1 VIVLE
6 AKAVGIVIAFAALT
20 IVLSAVKI
28 PTIFWPQQNFRLWEI
43 PIVTAFLLFGFRVGF
58 SAAVIG
64 IAGQTALFVGPAGIL
79 EAPWGI
85 IVVLTMFL
93 GLYLAKKLS
102 QSRFAHMRGITGIMP
117 ILFFTAFSIIV
128 RTSIMLPV
136 DYAIYSSILP
146 LVIGVNI
153 PNAYIIGLMPFT
165 ILFNVLVPIYT
176 VPVSYLLAKTI
187 GNNVTVNNK
196 FSDIL

>member
-1 VIVLE
+1 MESKVVAIVIV
-6 AKAVGIVIAFAALT
+6 FAALT
-20 IVLSAVKI
+20 IVLSAIKI

-43 PIVTAFLLFGFRVGF
+43 PIVTAFLLFGFRVSF
-58 SAAVIG
+58 PAAIIG
-64 IAGQTALFVGPAGIL
+64 IAGQTALFIGPAGIL

-102 QSRFAHMRGITGIMP
+102 QRRLAQMKGISGIMP
-117 ILFFTAFSIIV
+117 VVLFTSFCIIV

-146 LVIGVNI
+146 IVIGVNI
-153 PNAYIIGLMPFT
+153 PDAYIIGLMPFT
-165 ILFNVLVPIYT
+165 FLFNVLVPLYT
-176 VPVSYLLAKTI
+176 VPASYLLAKTI
-187 GNNVTVNNK
+187 ANNVKVSNT
-196 FSDIL
+196 LQ

>member
-1 VIVLE
+1 LE
-6 AKAVGIVIAFAALT
+6 AKVVAIVIVFAALT
-20 IVLSAVKI
+20 IILSAIKI

-43 PIVTAFLLFGFRVGF
+43 PIVTVFLLFGFRVGF
-58 SAAVIG
+58 PAAIIG
-64 IAGQTALFVGPAGIL
+64 IAGQTALFIGPAGIL

-93 GLYLAKKLS
+93 GLYLAKRLS
-102 QSRFAHMRGITGIMP
+102 QSRLAQMKGISGIMP
-117 ILFFTAFSIIV
+117 LVLFTAFCITI
-128 RTSIMLPV
+128 RTIIMLPV

-146 LVIGVNI
+146 IVIGVNI

-165 ILFNVLVPIYT
+165 ILFNVLVPLYT

-187 GNNVTVNNK
+187 GKNVRQATY
-196 FSDIL
+196 FSNTR

>member
-1 VIVLE
+1 LE
-6 AKAVGIVIAFAALT
+6 AKAVAIVIVFAALI
-20 IVLSAVKI
+20 IVLSVVKI

-43 PIVTAFLLFGFRVGF
+43 PVVTAFLLFGFRVGF
-58 SAAVIG
+58 STAVIG

-93 GLYLAKKLS
+93 GLYLGKRLCQNRLIHIKWIS
-102 QSRFAHMRGITGIMP
+102 GIIP
-117 ILFFTAFSIIV
+117 IVLFTAFSIIA

-136 DYAIYSSILP
+136 DFAIYSSILP
-146 LVIGVNI
+146 IVIGVNI

-165 ILFNVLVPIYT
+165 VLFNVLVPLYT

-187 GNNVTVNNK
+187 GNSVKVGNK
-196 FSDIL
+196 F

>member
-1 VIVLE
+1 MIDLE
-6 AKAVGIVIAFAALT
+6 AKAVGIVIVFAALT

-58 SAAVIG
+58 SAVVIG

-102 QSRFAHMRGITGIMP
+102 QSRFAHMRWITGIMP

-146 LVIGVNI
+146 IVIGVNI

-165 ILFNVLVPIYT
+165 ILFNVLVPLYT

-187 GNNVTVNNK
+187 GKNVKIVNT
-196 FSDIL
+196 LH

>member
-1 VIVLE
+1 ME
-6 AKAVGIVIAFAALT
+6 AKAVAIVILFAALT

-43 PIVTAFLLFGFRVGF
+43 PLVTVFLLFGFRVGF

-79 EAPWGI
+79 EAPWGL

-93 GLYLAKKLS
+93 GLYLAKRLCK
-102 QSRFAHMRGITGIMP
+102 SRLTHISWISGIMP
-117 ILFFTAFSIIV
+117 IVLFTAFSIIA

-146 LVIGVNI
+146 IVIGVNI

-165 ILFNVLVPIYT
+165 ILFNVLVPLYT
-176 VPVSYLLAKTI
+176 IPVSYLLAKTI
-187 GNNVTVNNK
+187 GRNVKAGN
-196 FSDIL
+196 ILQ

>member
-1 VIVLE
+1 LK
-6 AKAVGIVIAFAALT
+6 AKAVAIVIAFAALT

-28 PTIFWPQQNFRLWEI
+28 PTIFWPQQNFRIWEI

-93 GLYLAKKLS
+93 GLHLAKKLS
-102 QSRFAHMRGITGIMP
+102 QSRFAYMKGITGIMP

-146 LVIGVNI
+146 IVIGVNI
-153 PNAYIIGLMPFT
+153 PNVYIIGLMPFT
-165 ILFNVLVPIYT
+165 CLFNVLVPLYT

-187 GNNVTVNNK
+187 SNNVKVGN
-196 FSDIL
+196 ILQ

>member
-1 VIVLE
+1 ME
-6 AKAVGIVIAFAALT
+6 AKAVAIIIVFAALT

-43 PIVTAFLLFGFRVGF
+43 PLVTVFLLFGFRVGF

-64 IAGQTALFVGPAGIL
+64 IVGQTALFVGPAGIL
-79 EAPWGI
+79 EAPWGL

-93 GLYLAKKLS
+93 GLYLAKRLCKNRLT
-102 QSRFAHMRGITGIMP
+102 QMRWISGIMP
-117 ILFFTAFSIIV
+117 IVLFTAFSIIV

-146 LVIGVNI
+146 IVIGVNI
-153 PNAYIIGLMPFT
+153 PNAYIIGLLPFT

-187 GNNVTVNNK
+187 GNNVKVGNK
-196 FSDIL
+196 FSDTR

>member
-1 VIVLE
+1 LE
-6 AKAVGIVIAFAALT
+6 AKIVAIIIVFAALT

-58 SAAVIG
+58 PAAIIG
-64 IAGQTALFVGPAGIL
+64 IAGQTALFVGPASIL
-79 EAPWGI
+79 EAPWGL

-102 QSRFAHMRGITGIMP
+102 QSRLAPMIGISGIMP
-117 ILFFTAFSIIV
+117 LVLFTTFCIIV

-136 DYAIYSSILP
+136 DYTIYSSILP
-146 LVIGVNI
+146 IVIGANI

-165 ILFNVLVPIYT
+165 ILFNVLVPLYT
-176 VPVSYLLAKTI
+176 IPVSYLLAKTI
-187 GNNVTVNNK
+187 GNTLRQATY
-196 FSDIL
+196 FSNTR

>member
-1 VIVLE
+1 VIDLE
-6 AKAVGIVIAFAALT
+6 AKAVAIVIAFAALT

-43 PIVTAFLLFGFRVGF
+43 PVVTAFLLFGFRVGF
-58 SAAVIG
+58 SVAVIG

-85 IVVLTMFL
+85 ILVLTMFF

-102 QSRFAHMRGITGIMP
+102 QSRFSLMKGITGIMP

-146 LVIGVNI
+146 IVIGVNI

-165 ILFNVLVPIYT
+165 ILFNVLVPLYT

-187 GNNVTVNNK
+187 SNNVKVGN
-196 FSDIL
+196 ILQ

>member
-1 VIVLE
+1 LESKVVAIVIV
-6 AKAVGIVIAFAALT
+6 FAALT
-20 IVLSAVKI
+20 IVLSAIKI

-43 PIVTAFLLFGFRVGF
+43 PIVTAFLLFGFRVSF
-58 SAAVIG
+58 PAAIIG
-64 IAGQTALFVGPAGIL
+64 IAGQTALFIGPAGIL

-102 QSRFAHMRGITGIMP
+102 QRRLAQMKGISGIMP
-117 ILFFTAFSIIV
+117 VVLFTSFCIIV

-146 LVIGVNI
+146 IVIGVNI
-153 PNAYIIGLMPFT
+153 PDAYIIGLMPFT
-165 ILFNVLVPIYT
+165 FLFNVLVPLYT
-176 VPVSYLLAKTI
+176 VPASYLLAKTI
-187 GNNVTVNNK
+187 ANNVKVSNT
-196 FSDIL
+196 LQ

>member
-1 VIVLE
+1 MEAKIVAIVIV
-6 AKAVGIVIAFAALT
+6 FAALT

-28 PTIFWPQQNFRLWEI
+28 PTIFWPQQSFRLWEI
-43 PIVTAFLLFGFRVGF
+43 PVVTAFLLFGLRVGF
-58 SAAVIG
+58 SVAVIG

-102 QSRFAHMRGITGIMP
+102 QSRLTHMKGISGIMP
-117 ILFFTAFSIIV
+117 IVFLTVFSIIV

-146 LVIGVNI
+146 IVIGVKI
-153 PNAYIIGLMPFT
+153 PYAYIIGLMPFT
-165 ILFNVLVPIYT
+165 CLFNVLVPLYT

-187 GNNVTVNNK
+187 SNNVKVGN
-196 FSDIL
+196 ILQ